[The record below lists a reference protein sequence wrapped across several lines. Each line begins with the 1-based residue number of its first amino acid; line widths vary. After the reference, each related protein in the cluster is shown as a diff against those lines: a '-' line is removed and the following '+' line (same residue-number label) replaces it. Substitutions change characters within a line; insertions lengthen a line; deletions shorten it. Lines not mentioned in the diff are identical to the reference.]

1 MYFFH
6 SKNNIQMLYLETI
19 SPDTLILLKKIQS
32 LDEFKNTRLVG
43 GTALALQLGH
53 RKSIDLDFFGQF
65 ETSLEELTAI
75 LSEFSTVTPISS
87 SRMMRF
93 LVVNGIKVDIVSY
106 PYDWIDNPVYS
117 DDIVLAGV
125 KDIAAMKLSAIT
137 NRGTKKDFI
146 DYYFLLK
153 RFSLAELIELYRQK
167 YSDAQLFT
175 SIKSL
180 SYFEDAESDPMP
192 DMIFPV
198 DWDVV
203 KSTIR
208 SELAKLF

>member
-1 MYFFH
+1 
-6 SKNNIQMLYLETI
+6 MLHLETI
-19 SPDTLILLKKIQS
+19 SPDTLTLLRKIQS
-32 LDEFKNTRLVG
+32 LDEFNNTRLVV
-43 GTALALQLGH
+43 GTALAMQLGH

-137 NRGTKKDFI
+137 NRGSKKDFI

-153 RFSLAELIELYRQK
+153 R
-167 YSDAQLFT
+167 
-175 SIKSL
+175 
-180 SYFEDAESDPMP
+180 
-192 DMIFPV
+192 
-198 DWDVV
+198 
-203 KSTIR
+203 
-208 SELAKLF
+208 